1 MQTPNP
7 APDPSRLAG
16 PIRRI
21 FAASLLLLSLL
32 PSLFAQAQDESEG
45 PINPQS
51 GQQDP
56 DDPGNGQD
64 DTVATDPIY
73 LSASV
78 APSTVAVNTG
88 TATLT

>member
-1 MQTPNP
+1 MPDSNP
-7 APDPSRLAG
+7 APAPSSLAG

-56 DDPGNGQD
+56 DDPGG
-64 DTVATDPIY
+64 
-73 LSASV
+73 
-78 APSTVAVNTG
+78 G
-88 TATLT
+88 